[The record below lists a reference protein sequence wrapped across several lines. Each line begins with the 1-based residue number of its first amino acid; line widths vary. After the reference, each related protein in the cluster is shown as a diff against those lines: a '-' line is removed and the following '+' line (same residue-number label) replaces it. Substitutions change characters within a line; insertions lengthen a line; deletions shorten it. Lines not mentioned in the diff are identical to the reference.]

1 MNQQTTHFEHTLKI
15 DEILDWLQEDG
26 LINEYE
32 HTSLHEYANHWEN
45 RDKLPVEIIS
55 DFQDKEKGHLRKK
68 FTTEK
73 LSQWIAARV
82 GLPYYYIDP
91 LKIDVV
97 NVTAVCT
104 RPYAE
109 RFNILPVKIDDDSI
123 TIATSEPF
131 IREWER
137 DLRQL
142 FRKELKRVYAN
153 GRDVSR
159 YTQELYAF
167 SKSVKGA
174 TRRQDQESG
183 QLQNLEQLVELG
195 EKSDLEVNNQHI
207 VNLVNWLF
215 QYAFDQRASDI
226 HLEPRREKS
235 NVRFRID
242 GVMHQV
248 YQLPPTVMGAVISRI
263 KTLGRMNIAE
273 KRKPQDGR
281 LKTVNQEKE
290 VELRLSTM
298 PTAFGEKLVM
308 RIFDPDILLRD
319 FPALGFNKAEELQ
332 WQVLSQNKHG
342 IILVTGP
349 TGSGKTTTLYST
361 LKQLATPEV
370 NLCTVEDPIE
380 LIEPRF
386 NQMQVQHN
394 IGLDFASGIRTLM
407 RQDPDI
413 IMVGEIRDLETA
425 EMAIQASLTGHLVL
439 STLHTNNAPAAITR
453 LLDIGVKPYLIKST
467 LLGVMAQRLIRTLC
481 PLCKQKIDLEDKA
494 WQFLTAPF
502 KVKKPDYTYHA
513 VGCNDCR
520 NTGYVGRV
528 GIYEILPSSGAIQQ
542 LIVENC
548 NISELNRIAIKEGMR
563 TLRLSGVEKIV
574 AGQTSIE
581 EVLRVAPEAMTSTD

>member
-1 MNQQTTHFEHTLKI
+1 MNQQTTHFEHILKI

-26 LINEYE
+26 LINENEY
-32 HTSLHEYANHWEN
+32 SRLHEYANHWEN

-55 DFQDKEKGHLRKK
+55 DFQGEGKGHLRKK
-68 FTTEK
+68 FTVEK

-109 RFNILPVKIDDDSI
+109 RFGILPVKIDDDSI

-137 DLRQL
+137 DLGQL
-142 FRKELKRVYAN
+142 FRKKLKRVYAN
-153 GRDVSR
+153 GRDISR

-174 TRRQDQESG
+174 ARRQDQDSG

-273 KRKPQDGR
+273 KQIGR
-281 LKTVNQEKE
+281 AHV
-290 VELRLSTM
+290 
-298 PTAFGEKLVM
+298 
-308 RIFDPDILLRD
+308 
-319 FPALGFNKAEELQ
+319 
-332 WQVLSQNKHG
+332 
-342 IILVTGP
+342 
-349 TGSGKTTTLYST
+349 
-361 LKQLATPEV
+361 
-370 NLCTVEDPIE
+370 
-380 LIEPRF
+380 
-386 NQMQVQHN
+386 
-394 IGLDFASGIRTLM
+394 
-407 RQDPDI
+407 
-413 IMVGEIRDLETA
+413 
-425 EMAIQASLTGHLVL
+425 
-439 STLHTNNAPAAITR
+439 
-453 LLDIGVKPYLIKST
+453 
-467 LLGVMAQRLIRTLC
+467 
-481 PLCKQKIDLEDKA
+481 
-494 WQFLTAPF
+494 
-502 KVKKPDYTYHA
+502 
-513 VGCNDCR
+513 
-520 NTGYVGRV
+520 
-528 GIYEILPSSGAIQQ
+528 
-542 LIVENC
+542 
-548 NISELNRIAIKEGMR
+548 
-563 TLRLSGVEKIV
+563 
-574 AGQTSIE
+574 
-581 EVLRVAPEAMTSTD
+581 